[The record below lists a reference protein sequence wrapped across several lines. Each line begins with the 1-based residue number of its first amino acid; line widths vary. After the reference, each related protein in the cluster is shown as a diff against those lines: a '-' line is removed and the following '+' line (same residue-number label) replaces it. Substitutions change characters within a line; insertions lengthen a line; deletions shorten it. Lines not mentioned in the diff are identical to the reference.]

1 MNRVLIYVIVVTVI
15 YFAVNIAIDS
25 STTKADRDRA
35 IRKAYRIGNWKKRGG
50 SGFRVYQNS
59 KWW

>member
-1 MNRVLIYVIVVTVI
+1 MAYIIYVIVVTAIYLVI
-15 YFAVNIAIDS
+15 KEIVDS
-25 STTKADRDRA
+25 KTTKADRDRA

-59 KWW
+59 KWWW